1 MRASRCAGSNHGA
14 ENPRL
19 LRRFDWAMA
28 IAGYWAVAGLYTDAG
43 WHIRHDVDTFFTWAH
58 ALLYSGLL
66 LLLLLMGA
74 RYVSARRQG
83 TRDLRE
89 AFGEPYVW
97 SALGALIFLAGG
109 AADMINHLWF
119 GFEAG
124 FDALLSPTH
133 QVIGA
138 GVLLIISGPIRSA
151 VAQVPRP
158 STLAAQLPAVISA
171 AAILELMH
179 WGTQVF
185 FRDDAA
191 RSLGTV
197 VPHELGIDA
206 LTLMTIHFYQQGGSL
221 VAVILQSLLVMGTV
235 FYLVRNFRLRPG
247 ALTLLLVLG
256 NGLIAVTHSL
266 DWLDAASV
274 FVASVAAGIVGDVF
288 LARQPELALSR
299 SAFSIFA
306 FVVPVVYA
314 GTLLLFVVAL
324 MGGTWWDP
332 IFAAG
337 SVFYAGLFS
346 VLLSFVAS
354 AMPPRDVAA

>member
-1 MRASRCAGSNHGA
+1 
-14 ENPRL
+14 
-19 LRRFDWAMA
+19 MA
-28 IAGYWAVAGLYTDAG
+28 LAGYWTIAGLYTDAG

-66 LLLLLMGA
+66 LLLYLVGA
-74 RYVSARRQG
+74 RLSAARRRH
-83 TRDLRE
+83 TNLWE
-89 AFGEPYVW
+89 ALGPAYSW
-97 SALGALIFLAGG
+97 SALGVLVFLLGG
-109 AADMINHLWF
+109 AADMINHLFF

-151 VAQVPRP
+151 ISLAPRP
-158 STLAAQLPAVISA
+158 ATLAQQLPAIISA

-185 FRDDAA
+185 FRTDAA
-191 RSLGTV
+191 RMLGVV
-197 VPHELGIDA
+197 VPHELDANA

-221 VAVILQSLLVMGTV
+221 IAVILQSLLMMGTA
-235 FYLVRNFRLRPG
+235 FYLVRNFRLQPG
-247 ALTLLLVLG
+247 ALTILFVLG

-266 DWLDAASV
+266 VWLDIVSV
-274 FVASVAAGIVGDVF
+274 LAASVAAGIAGDAF
-288 LARQPELALSR
+288 LARAPAYFASR
-299 SAFSIFA
+299 LTFASFA
-306 FVVPVVYA
+306 FVVPAIYA
-314 GTLLLFVVAL
+314 AVSLLFTVAF

-337 SVFYAGLFS
+337 AVFYAGLFS
-346 VLLSFVAS
+346 LLLSFVVS
-354 AMPPRDVAA
+354 ATAPPDSVG